1 LTAVAVEVSSVDGVV
16 VIAVSG
22 CLDAEVGAALVRA
35 AREAAGDGTTRVD
48 IDLQQLEAYTAEGA
62 ASLVACRTVGDG
74 LADGLHYRTGPGAG
88 RDALLAAYA
97 R

>member
-1 LTAVAVEVSSVDGVV
+1 MSVELSSLDGVV

-22 CLDAEVGAALVRA
+22 TLDADTGEALVRA
-35 AREAAGDGTTRVD
+35 VRDAVAAGPNRVD
-48 IDLQQLEAYTAEGA
+48 IDLQRLDGFTPEGA
-62 ASLVACRTVGDG
+62 AALVACRRLGDG
-74 LADGLHYRTGPGAG
+74 LAAGLHYLTGGGAG

>member
-1 LTAVAVEVSSVDGVV
+1 MSVEVSSVDGVV

-22 CLDAEVGAALVRA
+22 CLDAAAGEAVVRA
-35 AREAAGDGTTRVD
+35 TRDAVGDGTTRVD
-48 IDLQQLEAYTAEGA
+48 IDLQNLEAFTVDGA
-62 ASLVACRTVGDG
+62 ASLVACRAVVDG
-74 LADGLHYRTGPGAG
+74 LSGGLHYRTGQGAG